1 MSKMFER
8 KQAVFMGK
16 LIKFLIFL
24 LVFGFM
30 GLVAYAYLGPFFG
43 ANFAPDQIEVREPV
57 QLPAK

>member
-1 MSKMFER
+1 
-8 KQAVFMGK
+8 MGK

>member
-57 QLPAK
+57 RLPAK

>member
-8 KQAVFMGK
+8 KQAVYMGK
-16 LIKFLIFL
+16 LIKLLFFL
-24 LVFGFM
+24 LVFGFI

-57 QLPAK
+57 QLPVQ

>member
-43 ANFAPDQIEVREPV
+43 TNFAPDQIEVREPV

>member
-1 MSKMFER
+1 MFER